1 MPQKSTIGRTLALR
15 GLRAGLATADALSPE
30 LAGAGAARL
39 FLSTHRHP
47 MPAREQAYLQD
58 AERVDIAGDPGPLAA
73 WLWGREGGPTVA
85 LIHGWE
91 GRGSQ
96 LGAFAAPLVAAGF
109 RVVAV
114 DAPGHGDSP
123 GRTSSLVAIA
133 GALRRVGER
142 YGPLAGVVA
151 HSAGTVAA
159 FHCVSRGLAVDR
171 LVCVAPGVDLEGY
184 AREFARFFGL
194 SADASH
200 AMKLRIERH
209 VGISMRDLD
218 PRRRAAG
225 LQIPL
230 LVIHD
235 RTDREAPFAGG
246 EALARSCP
254 GARLLVTEG
263 LGHTRIL
270 WDEKVVS
277 AATDFLR
284 EGLHMAGAEAAD
296 LKRWAGRSA
305 AGPI

>member
-15 GLRAGLATADALSPE
+15 GLRAGLATAEALSPE

-39 FLSTHRHP
+39 FLRTRRHP
-47 MPAREQAYLQD
+47 VPEREQAWLRE
-58 AERVDIAGDPGPLAA
+58 AERVDLAGNPGPLAA
-73 WLWGREGGPTVA
+73 WVWGREGAPTVA

-109 RVVAV
+109 RAVAV

-123 GRTSSLVAIA
+123 GRSSSLVAIA

-142 YGPLAGVVA
+142 YGPLAGVIA

-159 FHCVSRGLAVDR
+159 FHSVSRGLAADR
-171 LVCVAPGVDLEGY
+171 LVCIAPGVDLEGY

-194 SADASH
+194 SDGSSR

-225 LQIPL
+225 LRIPL

-235 RTDREAPFAGG
+235 RADREAPFSGG
-246 EALARSCP
+246 DALARSCP
-254 GARLLVTEG
+254 GARLIATEG

-277 AATDFLR
+277 AATAFLK
-284 EGLHMAGAEAAD
+284 ED
-296 LKRWAGRSA
+296 LRGESA
-305 AGPI
+305 AAG